1 MEAVILVGIQGAGKS
16 TFCRERFYDSHM
28 RINLDMLRTRYREEL
43 LFKACLDAKQ
53 PLVVDNTNPTKE
65 ERARYI
71 VPAKHAGFRVVGYY
85 FSSKVDDCKQRLD
98 LRVSGQSVPIQGL
111 LGTYKRLELPNLIEG
126 FDSLYYV
133 SIASDGTFCV
143 AEWNDE
149 V

>member
-1 MEAVILVGIQGAGKS
+1 MEAVIFVGIQGAGKS
-16 TFCRERFYDSHM
+16 TFCRERFYDSHV

-43 LFKACLDAKQ
+43 LFKACLNAKQ
-53 PLVVDNTNPTKE
+53 PVVVDNTNPTIE
-65 ERARYI
+65 ERAKYI
-71 VPAKHAGFRVVGYY
+71 MPAKQVGFRVVGYY
-85 FSSKVDDCKQRLD
+85 FASKVDDCKQRLEQ
-98 LRVSGQSVPIQGL
+98 RVSGQEVPIQGL
-111 LGTYKRLELPNLIEG
+111 LGTYKRLELPNLAEG